1 MPDKETAKGTS
12 GWTVETLYVHFS
24 SLLEQSENKNQQQ
37 FADADKAVQAALS
50 AAEKA
55 VNKAEVNASNWREN
69 ANEWRA
75 AMSDRERNF
84 APIQRLESLEH
95 RFDMN
100 EGAGAGLK
108 AMWGYV
114 LAAILLIIAIAGLYL
129 KSK

>member
-1 MPDKETAKGTS
+1 MEA
-12 GWTVETLYVHFS
+12 
-24 SLLEQSENKNQQQ
+24 SEKKNQQQ

-84 APIQRLESLEH
+84 APIQRLEALEH
-95 RFDMN
+95 RVDVK
-100 EGAGAGLK
+100 EGTGAGLK
-108 AMWGYV
+108 QGWG
-114 LAAILLIIAIAGLYL
+114 LLVGIAGFILVLISIFMAL
-129 KSK
+129 KR

>member
-1 MPDKETAKGTS
+1 MKEENKVS
-12 GWTVETLYVHFS
+12 SNWTVETLFVHFS
-24 SLLEQSENKNQQQ
+24 SLLDQSEKKNQQQ

-84 APIQRLESLEH
+84 APIQRLEALEH
-95 RFDMN
+95 RIDMR

-108 AMWGYV
+108 QGWGYLV
-114 LAAILLIIAIAGLYL
+114 GVVGFLAGIIGIFLAL
-129 KSK
+129 KH

>member
-1 MPDKETAKGTS
+1 MSMATSKGTT
-12 GWTVETLYVHFS
+12 GWTVETLFVHFS
-24 SLLEQSENKNQQQ
+24 SLMEASEKKNQQQ

-95 RFDMN
+95 RFDMK
-100 EGAGAGLK
+100 EGSGQGLRQG
-108 AMWGYV
+108 WGY
-114 LAAILLIIAIAGLYL
+114 LIAAVALVMTLLGIFAAL
-129 KSK
+129 KH